1 MPTEPIVLGNGEL
14 GGVWAGVGA
23 WWPPTHPTVAL
34 LRTGSPRLTAKPRS
48 PPSPHTRAR
57 MHPHARARVHTCAH
71 TYRHA
76 QAPSPGRLVSK
87 ALSPTDQGPLR
98 LTSPEPRTLRPPSP
112 QPPAP
117 EDASS
122 GWGLQKRGLR
132 LPRPCCAPSRASA
145 DVHVPRGRRV
155 TASMTVTL
163 SPARELPPDLGC
175 WACKEAR

>member
-1 MPTEPIVLGNGEL
+1 MGRGGCVVASHPPHCGPAAHWLPSAHGEAQIPT
-14 GGVWAGVGA
+14 
-23 WWPPTHPTVAL
+23 
-34 LRTGSPRLTAKPRS
+34 LTT
-48 PPSPHTRAR
+48 HTRAR

-71 TYRHA
+71 THRHA